1 MIFKK
6 LPVVVQVLL
15 ISIIFFLIHFGIVTF
30 LNKVETFPFL
40 MSYAIQFIMTLS
52 ILMAMIKIYETAKE
66 QLGFAFLGLSTLK
79 VGISYF
85 FATEYLFLNKEMLQT
100 NTINF
105 FITFLFFLSL
115 DVYFTIRL
123 LNKK

>member
-1 MIFKK
+1 MLKK
-6 LPVVVQVLL
+6 LPVTVQALL
-15 ISIIFFLIHFGIVTF
+15 ISIVFFLIHFGVVTF
-30 LNKVETFPFL
+30 LNKIDTTPFL
-40 MSYAIQFIMTLS
+40 MSYALQIIMTLV
-52 ILMAMIKIYETAKE
+52 ILLAMIKIYETAKE

-79 VGISYF
+79 VGVSYF
-85 FATEYLFLNKEMLQT
+85 FATEYLFQNKATLET
-100 NTINF
+100 NKINF

>member
-1 MIFKK
+1 MLKK
-6 LPVVVQVLL
+6 LPVTVQAIL
-15 ISIIFFLIHFGIVTF
+15 ISIVFFLIHFGIVTF
-30 LNKVETFPFL
+30 LNKIDIIPFL
-40 MSYAIQFIMTLS
+40 MSYSLQFTMTLV
-52 ILMAMIKIYETAKE
+52 ILLAMIKIYETAKE

-79 VGISYF
+79 VGISFF
-85 FATEYLFLNKEMLQT
+85 FATEYLFQNKATLET
-100 NTINF
+100 NKINF

>member
-1 MIFKK
+1 MLKK
-6 LPVVVQVLL
+6 LPVTVQALI
-15 ISIIFFLIHFGIVTF
+15 ISIVFFLIHFGIVTF
-30 LNKVETFPFL
+30 LNKIDTIPFL
-40 MSYAIQFIMTLS
+40 MSYA
-52 ILMAMIKIYETAKE
+52 
-66 QLGFAFLGLSTLK
+66 FLGLSALK

-85 FATEYLFLNKEMLQT
+85 FATEYLFQNKVMLET
-100 NTINF
+100 NKINF

>member
-1 MIFKK
+1 MLKK
-6 LPVVVQVLL
+6 LPVTVQALL
-15 ISIIFFLIHFGIVTF
+15 ISIVFFLIHFGIVTF
-30 LNKVETFPFL
+30 LNKIDTTPFL
-40 MSYAIQFIMTLS
+40 MSYALQFIMTLA
-52 ILMAMIKIYETAKE
+52 ILLAMIKIYETAKE

-85 FATEYLFLNKEMLQT
+85 FATEYLFQNKATLET
-100 NTINF
+100 DKINF

>member
-1 MIFKK
+1 MLKK
-6 LPVVVQVLL
+6 LPVTVQALL
-15 ISIIFFLIHFGIVTF
+15 ISIVFFLIHFGIVTF
-30 LNKVETFPFL
+30 LNKIDTTPFL
-40 MSYAIQFIMTLS
+40 MSYALQFIMTLA
-52 ILMAMIKIYETAKE
+52 ILLAMIKIYETAKE

-85 FATEYLFLNKEMLQT
+85 FATEFLFQNKVMLET
-100 NTINF
+100 NKINF

>member
-1 MIFKK
+1 MLKK
-6 LPVVVQVLL
+6 LPVTVQAIL

-30 LNKVETFPFL
+30 LNKIDMISFL
-40 MSYAIQFIMTLS
+40 MSYALQFIMTLV
-52 ILMAMIKIYETAKE
+52 ILLAMIKIYETAKE

-85 FATEYLFLNKEMLQT
+85 FATEYLFQNKATLEM
-100 NTINF
+100 NKVNF

>member
-1 MIFKK
+1 MLKK
-6 LPVVVQVLL
+6 LPVTVQALL
-15 ISIIFFLIHFGIVTF
+15 ISIVFFLIHFGVVTF
-30 LNKVETFPFL
+30 LNKIDTTPFL
-40 MSYAIQFIMTLS
+40 MSYALQIIMTLV
-52 ILMAMIKIYETAKE
+52 ILLAMIKIYETAKE

-85 FATEYLFLNKEMLQT
+85 FATEYLFQNKATLET
-100 NTINF
+100 DKINF

>member
-1 MIFKK
+1 MLKK
-6 LPVVVQVLL
+6 LPVTVQALL
-15 ISIIFFLIHFGIVTF
+15 ISIVFFLIHFGVVTF
-30 LNKVETFPFL
+30 LNKIDTTPFL
-40 MSYAIQFIMTLS
+40 MSYALQIIMTLL
-52 ILMAMIKIYETAKE
+52 ILLAIIKIYETAKE

-85 FATEYLFLNKEMLQT
+85 FATEYLFQNKATLET
-100 NTINF
+100 NKINF

>member
-1 MIFKK
+1 MLKK
-6 LPVVVQVLL
+6 LPVTVQALL
-15 ISIIFFLIHFGIVTF
+15 ISIVFFLIHFGVVTF
-30 LNKVETFPFL
+30 LNKIDTTPFL
-40 MSYAIQFIMTLS
+40 MSYALQIIMTLV
-52 ILMAMIKIYETAKE
+52 ILLAIIKIYETAKE

-85 FATEYLFLNKEMLQT
+85 FATEYLFQNKATLET
-100 NTINF
+100 NKINF

>member
-1 MIFKK
+1 MLKK
-6 LPVVVQVLL
+6 LPVTVQALL
-15 ISIIFFLIHFGIVTF
+15 ISIVFFLIHFGIVTF
-30 LNKVETFPFL
+30 LNKIDTTPFL
-40 MSYAIQFIMTLS
+40 MSYALQFIMTLA
-52 ILMAMIKIYETAKE
+52 ILLAMIKIYETAKE

-85 FATEYLFLNKEMLQT
+85 FATEYLFQNKEMLET
-100 NTINF
+100 NKINF

>member
-1 MIFKK
+1 MLKK
-6 LPVVVQVLL
+6 LPVTVQALL
-15 ISIIFFLIHFGIVTF
+15 ISIVFFIIHFGIVTF
-30 LNKVETFPFL
+30 LNMIETTPFL
-40 MSYAIQFIMTLS
+40 MSYALQFIMTLVV
-52 ILMAMIKIYETAKE
+52 LLLMIKIYEKAKE

-85 FATEYLFLNKEMLQT
+85 FATGYLFQNKAMLET
-100 NTINF
+100 NKINF

>member
-1 MIFKK
+1 MALKK
-6 LPVVVQVLL
+6 LPVTIQALL
-15 ISIIFFLIHFGIVTF
+15 ISIVFFLLHFGIVTF
-30 LNKVETFPFL
+30 ISKIELTSFI
-40 MSYAIQFIMTLS
+40 MSYAVQFVMTLVV
-52 ILMAMIKIYETAKE
+52 IMAMLKIHEIAKE

-85 FATEYLFLNKEMLQT
+85 FATEYLFLNKEMLQV
-100 NTINF
+100 NKINF

-123 LNKK
+123 LNKN

>member
-1 MIFKK
+1 MVLKK
-6 LPVVVQVLL
+6 LPLIVQTVL
-15 ISIIFFLIHFGIVTF
+15 ISIVFFLIHFGIVSF
-30 LNKVETFPFL
+30 LNKIETVGFL
-40 MSYAIQFIMTLS
+40 ISYAMQLVISLA
-52 ILMAMIKIYETAKE
+52 ILIAMIKIFKTAKE
-66 QLGFAFLGLSTLK
+66 QLGFVFLGLSTLK

-85 FATEYLFLNKEMLQT
+85 FATEYLFQNKAMLEV
-100 NTINF
+100 NKANF

>member
-1 MIFKK
+1 MLKK
-6 LPVVVQVLL
+6 LPVTVQVLL
-15 ISIIFFLIHFGIVTF
+15 ISIAFFLIHFGIVTF
-30 LNKVETFPFL
+30 LNKINTTPFL
-40 MSYAIQFIMTLS
+40 MSYALQFIMTLA
-52 ILMAMIKIYETAKE
+52 ILFAMIKIYETAKE

-85 FATEYLFLNKEMLQT
+85 FATEYLFQNKEMLET
-100 NTINF
+100 NKINF

>member
-1 MIFKK
+1 MILKK
-6 LPVVVQVLL
+6 SPVTVQALL
-15 ISIIFFLIHFGIVTF
+15 ISIVFFLIHFGIVT
-30 LNKVETFPFL
+30 LINKIETPTFL
-40 MSYAIQFIMTLS
+40 MSYGLQFIMTLA
-52 ILMAMIKIYETAKE
+52 ILMAMIKIHETAKE

-85 FATEYLFLNKEMLQT
+85 FATEYLFQNKEMLET
-100 NTINF
+100 NKINF

>member
-1 MIFKK
+1 MLKK
-6 LPVVVQVLL
+6 LPVTVQALL
-15 ISIIFFLIHFGIVTF
+15 ISIVFFLIHFGIVTF
-30 LNKVETFPFL
+30 LNKIDTTPFL
-40 MSYAIQFIMTLS
+40 MSYALQIIMTLA
-52 ILMAMIKIYETAKE
+52 ILLAMIKIYETAKE

-85 FATEYLFLNKEMLQT
+85 FATEYLFQNKATLET
-100 NTINF
+100 NKINF

>member
-1 MIFKK
+1 MLKK
-6 LPVVVQVLL
+6 LPVTVQVLL
-15 ISIIFFLIHFGIVTF
+15 ISSVFFLIHFGIVTF
-30 LNKVETFPFL
+30 LNKIDTTPFL
-40 MSYAIQFIMTLS
+40 MSYALQIIMTLV
-52 ILMAMIKIYETAKE
+52 ILLAMIKIYDTAKE

-85 FATEYLFLNKEMLQT
+85 FATEYLFQNKATLET
-100 NTINF
+100 NKINF

>member
-1 MIFKK
+1 MLKK
-6 LPVVVQVLL
+6 LPVTVQALL
-15 ISIIFFLIHFGIVTF
+15 ISIVFFLIHFGVVTF
-30 LNKVETFPFL
+30 LNKIDTTPFL
-40 MSYAIQFIMTLS
+40 MSYALQIIMTLL
-52 ILMAMIKIYETAKE
+52 ILLAIIKIYETAKE

-85 FATEYLFLNKEMLQT
+85 FATEYLFQNKATLET
-100 NTINF
+100 DKINF

>member
-1 MIFKK
+1 MVLKK
-6 LPVVVQVLL
+6 LPLIVQTVL
-15 ISIIFFLIHFGIVTF
+15 ISIVFFLIHFGIVSF
-30 LNKVETFPFL
+30 LNKIETVGFL
-40 MSYAIQFIMTLS
+40 ISYAMQLVISLV
-52 ILMAMIKIYETAKE
+52 ILIAMIKIFKTAKE
-66 QLGFAFLGLSTLK
+66 QLGFVFLGLSTLK

-85 FATEYLFLNKEMLQT
+85 FATEYLFQNKAMLEV
-100 NTINF
+100 NKANF

>member
-1 MIFKK
+1 MLKK
-6 LPVVVQVLL
+6 LPVTVQVLL
-15 ISIIFFLIHFGIVTF
+15 ISSVFFLIHFGIVTF
-30 LNKVETFPFL
+30 LNKIDITPFL
-40 MSYAIQFIMTLS
+40 MSYALQFIMTLA
-52 ILMAMIKIYETAKE
+52 ILLAMIKIYETAKE

-85 FATEYLFLNKEMLQT
+85 FATEYLFQNKAMLET
-100 NTINF
+100 NKFNF
-105 FITFLFFLSL
+105 FIIFLFFLSL

>member
-1 MIFKK
+1 MLKK
-6 LPVVVQVLL
+6 LPVTVQALL
-15 ISIIFFLIHFGIVTF
+15 ISIVFFLIHFGVVTF
-30 LNKVETFPFL
+30 LNKIDTTPFL
-40 MSYAIQFIMTLS
+40 MSYALQIIMTLV
-52 ILMAMIKIYETAKE
+52 ILLAMIKIYETAKE

-85 FATEYLFLNKEMLQT
+85 FATEYLFQNKAMLET
-100 NTINF
+100 NKFNF

>member
-1 MIFKK
+1 MLKK
-6 LPVVVQVLL
+6 LPVTVQVLL
-15 ISIIFFLIHFGIVTF
+15 ISSVFFLIHFGIVTF
-30 LNKVETFPFL
+30 LNKIDTTPFL
-40 MSYAIQFIMTLS
+40 MSYALQIIMTLV
-52 ILMAMIKIYETAKE
+52 ILLAMIKIYDTAKE

-85 FATEYLFLNKEMLQT
+85 FATEYLFQNKAMLET
-100 NTINF
+100 NKFNF

>member
-1 MIFKK
+1 MLKK
-6 LPVVVQVLL
+6 LPVTVQALL
-15 ISIIFFLIHFGIVTF
+15 ISIVFFLIHFGIVTF
-30 LNKVETFPFL
+30 LNKIDTIPFL
-40 MSYAIQFIMTLS
+40 MSYALQFIMTLA
-52 ILMAMIKIYETAKE
+52 ILLAMIKIYETAKE

-85 FATEYLFLNKEMLQT
+85 FATEYLFQNKEMLET
-100 NTINF
+100 NKINF

>member
-1 MIFKK
+1 MLKK
-6 LPVVVQVLL
+6 LPVTIQALL
-15 ISIIFFLIHFGIVTF
+15 ISIVFFLIHFGIVTF
-30 LNKVETFPFL
+30 LNKIDTTPFL
-40 MSYAIQFIMTLS
+40 MSYALQFIMTLA
-52 ILMAMIKIYETAKE
+52 ILLAMIKIYETAKE

-85 FATEYLFLNKEMLQT
+85 FATEYLFQNKEMLET
-100 NTINF
+100 NKINF

>member
-1 MIFKK
+1 MLKK
-6 LPVVVQVLL
+6 LPVTVQAIL
-15 ISIIFFLIHFGIVTF
+15 ISIVFFLIHFGIVTF
-30 LNKVETFPFL
+30 LNKIDIIPFL
-40 MSYAIQFIMTLS
+40 MSFALQFIMTLV
-52 ILMAMIKIYETAKE
+52 ILLAMIKIYETAKE

-85 FATEYLFLNKEMLQT
+85 FATEYLFQNKATLET
-100 NTINF
+100 NKINF

>member
-1 MIFKK
+1 MFKK
-6 LPVVVQVLL
+6 LPIVVQILL
-15 ISIIFFLIHFGIVTF
+15 ISFVFFLIHFGIATSFNHIDVSRFIT
-30 LNKVETFPFL
+30 
-40 MSYAIQFIMTLS
+40 SYAIQLVMTLS
-52 ILMAMIKIYETAKE
+52 IIMALIKINDQAKQ

-85 FATEYLFLNKEMLQT
+85 FATEYLFQNKEMLQINKT
-100 NTINF
+100 NF
-105 FITFLFFLSL
+105 FVIFLFFLSL

>member
-1 MIFKK
+1 MLKK
-6 LPVVVQVLL
+6 LPVTVQVLL
-15 ISIIFFLIHFGIVTF
+15 ISSVFFLIHFGIVTF
-30 LNKVETFPFL
+30 LNKIDTTPFL
-40 MSYAIQFIMTLS
+40 MSYALQIIMTLI
-52 ILMAMIKIYETAKE
+52 ILLAMIKIYEIAKE

-85 FATEYLFLNKEMLQT
+85 FATEYLFQNKAMLET
-100 NTINF
+100 NKFNF
-105 FITFLFFLSL
+105 FIIFLFFLSL

>member
-1 MIFKK
+1 MLKK
-6 LPVVVQVLL
+6 LPVTVQAIL

-30 LNKVETFPFL
+30 LNKIDIIPFL
-40 MSYAIQFIMTLS
+40 MSFALQFIMTLV
-52 ILMAMIKIYETAKE
+52 ILLAMIKIYETAKE

-85 FATEYLFLNKEMLQT
+85 FATEYLFQNKATLET
-100 NTINF
+100 NKINF